1 MIDLRKAFSIL
12 PPPVADPHDAEAAR
26 RVWLRAR
33 IAAIVDD
40 EGRSARVMRLRI
52 ASAVMTIV
60 ALDAIVPLVL
70 ASAAAPPVALL
81 GALVITHVATSLA
94 LVRA

>member
-1 MIDLRKAFSIL
+1 MIDLQKAFSAL
-12 PPPVADPHDAEAAR
+12 PPPVADPQDAEAAR

-33 IAAIVDD
+33 IAAIVGD
-40 EGRSARVMRLRI
+40 EHRSVRVMRLRI
-52 ASAVMTIV
+52 ASAAITI
-60 ALDAIVPLVL
+60 AAFDAIVPLLL

-81 GALVITHVATSLA
+81 GALVITHVAASLA

>member
-1 MIDLRKAFSIL
+1 MIDLRKAFSTL
-12 PPPVADPHDAEAAR
+12 PPPVADPHDTEAAK

-40 EGRSARVMRLRI
+40 EGRSARVMRLRV
-52 ASAVMTIV
+52 ASAVLTII
-60 ALDAIVPLVL
+60 ALDAMVPLLL

-81 GALVITHVATSLA
+81 GALVVTHVAASLA

>member
-1 MIDLRKAFSIL
+1 MIDLRKAFSAL
-12 PPPVADPHDAEAAR
+12 PPPVADPHDSEAAR
-26 RVWLRAR
+26 HVWLRAR
-33 IAAIVDD
+33 IAAIVVD
-40 EGRSARVMRLRI
+40 EERSARVMRLRM

-60 ALDAIVPLVL
+60 ALDAIVPLLL

-81 GALVITHVATSLA
+81 GALVITHVAASLA